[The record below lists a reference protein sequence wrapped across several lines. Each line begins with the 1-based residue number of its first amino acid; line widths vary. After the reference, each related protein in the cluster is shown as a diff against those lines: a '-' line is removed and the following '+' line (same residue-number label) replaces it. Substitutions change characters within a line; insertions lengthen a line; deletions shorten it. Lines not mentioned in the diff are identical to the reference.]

1 MRHVASNDF
10 IKRLPGAAFLLAA
23 LLLCGAGDVS
33 ADTLRVTWASNIES
47 DLAGYRLRFGTQSG
61 MTTTVLNLP
70 ATANQYVADIFEPG
84 LTYYFSLQAF
94 DLAGNVSPP
103 SVEVSARVPVTPG
116 LLPNIISIFN
126 LQSRSFY
133 AIRGV
138 GNVLAVSGLNL
149 QPEVSLD
156 FGPDISVNDT
166 TQDPN
171 GGLIVR
177 VDVSP
182 SASLGP
188 RLVTATNPD
197 GGIGSNSN
205 ALEIVKSPDFNRDC
219 AVDILDLNTLARA
232 WNERAGEAN
241 FSPEADED
249 GDGFVGPNDL
259 TIFVTFLGQPM
270 QGCS

>member
-1 MRHVASNDF
+1 V
-10 IKRLPGAAFLLAA
+10 
-23 LLLCGAGDVS
+23 
-33 ADTLRVTWASNIES
+33 
-47 DLAGYRLRFGTQSG
+47 
-61 MTTTVLNLP
+61 TTTVLNLP
-70 ATANQYVADIFEPG
+70 ATANTYVADTFEPG

-94 DLAGNVSPP
+94 DLSGNVSPP
-103 SVEVSARVPVTPG
+103 SIEVSARVPTTPG
-116 LLPNIISIFN
+116 LLPNIVSIFN

-138 GNVLAVSGLNL
+138 INILAVSGLNL
-149 QPEVSLD
+149 QPSVSFD
-156 FGPDISVNDT
+156 FGPDISVNNT
-166 TQDPN
+166 AQDPN
-171 GGLIVR
+171 GGLIVH

-182 SASLGP
+182 TASLGP

-197 GGIGSNSN
+197 GGIGSNSS

-241 FSPEADED
+241 FIPEADED
-249 GDGFVGPNDL
+249 GDGFVGPDDL
-259 TIFVTFLGQPM
+259 TIFVTFLGRPM